1 MNTAQPVDGAA
12 SALHVPPCWPTN
24 CGALGP
30 DPDMS
35 RWANQQVPLG
45 ESDATV
51 AAWLLM
57 AKLTV
62 LPSEAVVGPA
72 TQAR

>member
-1 MNTAQPVDGAA
+1 
-12 SALHVPPCWPTN
+12 
-24 CGALGP
+24 
-30 DPDMS
+30 MS

>member
-1 MNTAQPVDGAA
+1 
-12 SALHVPPCWPTN
+12 
-24 CGALGP
+24 
-30 DPDMS
+30 
-35 RWANQQVPLG
+35 
-45 ESDATV
+45 V